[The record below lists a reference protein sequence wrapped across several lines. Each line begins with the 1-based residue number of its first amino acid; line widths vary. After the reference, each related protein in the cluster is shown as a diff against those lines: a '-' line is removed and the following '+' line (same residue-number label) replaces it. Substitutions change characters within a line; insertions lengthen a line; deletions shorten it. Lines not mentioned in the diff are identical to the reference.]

1 MILQNIPVA
10 PPAVRPTIM
19 MDSTLKQDDDLT
31 YQYRQI
37 VKVNQELSKSG
48 ARSKPSH
55 VYSEQLKLLQFYLAT
70 LIDNELPGIPI
81 SAHKSGKRIKA
92 LRARLRGKEGRLRQN
107 LMGKRV
113 DFSARSVITPDP
125 SLSLDQ
131 LGVPRSIAMN
141 MTIPEVV
148 NPLNIDHLC
157 RLVAN
162 GPYEWPGA
170 NYIIRDNK
178 TRLCLRDPK

>member
-1 MILQNIPVA
+1 
-10 PPAVRPTIM
+10 

-37 VKVNQELSKSG
+37 VKTNLSLS
-48 ARSKPSH
+48 REESKGRPQHTSRDDA
-55 VYSEQLKLLQFYLAT
+55 KLLQFYLAT
-70 LIDNELPGIPI
+70 LVDNDLPGLPT
-81 SAHKSGKRIKA
+81 SAHKSGKKIKA
-92 LRARLRGKEGRLRQN
+92 LRARLRGKEGRIRGN

-125 SLSLDQ
+125 NLSLDQ
-131 LGVPRSIAMN
+131 LGVPRTIAMN

-148 NPLNIDHLC
+148 NPLNIEQM
-157 RLVAN
+157 RKLVEN

-170 NYIIRDNK
+170 NYIVRDNK

>member
-1 MILQNIPVA
+1 
-10 PPAVRPTIM
+10 

-31 YQYRQI
+31 FQYRQI
-37 VKVNQELSKSG
+37 VKTNQALKRG
-48 ARSKPSH
+48 DNQGKPQH
-55 VYSEQLKLLQFYLAT
+55 TYKDDEELLQLFLAT
-70 LIDNELPGIPI
+70 LVDNDLPGIPTVT
-81 SAHKSGKRIKA
+81 HKSGKKIKA
-92 LRARLRGKEGRLRQN
+92 LRARLRGKEGRIRGN

-125 SLSLDQ
+125 NLSLDQ
-131 LGVPRSIAMN
+131 LGVPRTIAMN

-148 NPLNIDHLC
+148 SPLNIEHL
-157 RLVAN
+157 RKLVQN

-170 NYIIRDNK
+170 NYIVRDNK